1 MDQNLNTP
9 QDQVDETKAPSVNT
23 GDLNLAYSPFQ
34 STDNYNQ
41 FQKTNQSGQ
50 DNQIN
55 LAFTNFI
62 QPQNMD
68 FSQMFRGRM
77 NFNNQNQFGPQY
89 SDFRPQN
96 VNFRQQQQ
104 FFPQQYGPQQYGP
117 QQFRPQPRMQ
127 YSPQQYGPQ
136 FYGPQQFRPMPMHH
150 RHQQFEDFNNGMK
163 FNPFDMLKII
173 PQFMQTRFNQ
183 FDQFNQFNQPQPL
196 YQFRPQDYDYPD
208 AQDDFSPEYEQDY
221 PQDMPP
227 QTLPPNRRFDRPE
240 RPDVTE
246 RPQLNDRPD
255 PPANSAI
262 ARLQA
267 AVQRANNGGRPLTV
281 VQFGDSHVAANT
293 LPESIKS
300 QLNMIAPTDFQAVA
314 KGGVSSNYPS
324 LHAQEWLEGPIKGK
338 QPDLVIISFGTND
351 ANAPYND
358 SQFKGRYQ
366 KLINE
371 IKQRSPNTAIMVVS
385 AADGSIKGRPL
396 QGIDGV
402 VNAQRELAEKNGLM
416 FLDLRAKMGGP
427 GSINRWR
434 QEKLAAPDLV
444 HFSPAG
450 YRKIGEMTVD
460 AIRQQAG
467 LRNRR

>member
-9 QDQVDETKAPSVNT
+9 QDQVEETKVPSVNT
-23 GDLNLAYSPFQ
+23 GELTLAYSPFQ
-34 STDNYNQ
+34 SIDNFNQ
-41 FQKTNQSGQ
+41 FRQT
-50 DNQIN
+50 
-55 LAFTNFI
+55 
-62 QPQNMD
+62 
-68 FSQMFRGRM
+68 
-77 NFNNQNQFGPQY
+77 NQFGPQY
-89 SDFRPQN
+89 SGFRPQN
-96 VNFRQQQQ
+96 VNFRMQQPGCNQQ
-104 FFPQQYGPQQYGP
+104 FN
-117 QQFRPQPRMQ
+117 QFGQFNQ
-127 YSPQQYGPQ
+127 FNQSPCNSQ
-136 FYGPQQFRPMPMHH
+136 FSQHYRHQQFRPMPMPFS
-150 RHQQFEDFNNGMK
+150 HQ
-163 FNPFDMLKII
+163 FNPFDMLRMI
-173 PQFMQTRFNQ
+173 PQLNQ
-183 FDQFNQFNQPQPL
+183 FRPELP
-196 YQFRPQDYDYPD
+196 YQYGPQDYDDPD
-208 AQDDFSPEYEQDY
+208 AQGYFSPEYEQDY

-227 QTLPPNRRFDRPE
+227 QTLPPNHRLERPE
-240 RPDVTE
+240 QTE
-246 RPQLNDRPD
+246 RPPQNDRPD
-255 PPANSAI
+255 RPGNSDI

-293 LPESIKS
+293 LPESIKA

-314 KGGVSSNYPS
+314 KGGVASNYPS
-324 LHAQEWLEGPIKGK
+324 LHAQQWLDCPIKGK

-366 KLINE
+366 KLIND
-371 IKQRSPNTAIMVVS
+371 IKQRSPNTAILVVS

-467 LRNRR
+467 LQNRR